1 MFHGQVINLYTIG
14 NTGTGI
20 NPITKT
26 FRGPSA
32 PIALEFGQDI
42 QLLADDYPGKQG
54 TYNFQCQVNFVDNR
68 DHSVSFDATYQ
79 PQLDII
85 VLYHGSVTIA
95 GGNVTLNTGI
105 VPNMSG
111 EDITKLNK
119 VSFPKETDVYS
130 GGKFD
135 LGQILTSIPGR
146 IFKGISGLVSG
157 LFGSDESGQEQP
169 AINME
174 QIMEMAKRLIS
185 GKKKK
190 KPVVEEEVPGGEGL
204 SSAIAR
210 QLRRR

>member
-1 MFHGQVINLYTIG
+1 
-14 NTGTGI
+14 
-20 NPITKT
+20 
-26 FRGPSA
+26 
-32 PIALEFGQDI
+32 
-42 QLLADDYPGKQG
+42 
-54 TYNFQCQVNFVDNR
+54 
-68 DHSVSFDATYQ
+68 
-79 PQLDII
+79 LDII

-95 GGNVTLNTGI
+95 GGNVSLNTGI
-105 VPNMSG
+105 VLNMTG

-146 IFKGISGLVSG
+146 IFRSISGLVIG
-157 LFGSDESGQEQP
+157 LFGSDESGQEQKG
-169 AINME
+169 ANME
-174 QIMEMAKRLIS
+174 QIMEIAKKLLS

-190 KPVVEEEVPGGEGL
+190 KPIVREVVEEEEEEGEGL

>member
-1 MFHGQVINLYTIG
+1 MCD
-14 NTGTGI
+14 TGTGI
-20 NPITKT
+20 GPVDKT

-85 VLYHGSVTIA
+85 VLYHGAVTIA

-146 IFKGISGLVSG
+146 IFRGISGLVSG
-157 LFGSDESGQEQP
+157 LFGSDENGQQ
-169 AINME
+169 AGVNME
-174 QIMEMAKRLIS
+174 QVMNMVKKLLS
-185 GKKKK
+185 SKKKK
-190 KPVVEEEVPGGEGL
+190 KPVVQEIEEIAEEEAREGEGL

>member
-1 MFHGQVINLYTIG
+1 V
-14 NTGTGI
+14 
-20 NPITKT
+20 TKT

-32 PIALEFGQDI
+32 PIALEFRQDI
-42 QLLADDYPGKQG
+42 QLLNDDYPGKQG
-54 TYNFQCQVNFVDNR
+54 TYNFQCQVNFIDNR
-68 DHSVSFDATYQ
+68 DHSISFDASYQ

-105 VPNMSG
+105 VPNMTG

-146 IFKGISGLVSG
+146 IFRGISGLVSG
-157 LFGSDESGQEQP
+157 LFDSDESGQEQQHP
-169 AINME
+169 GINME
-174 QIMEMAKRLIS
+174 QVMELAKKLLS
-185 GKKKK
+185 GKKTKR
-190 KPVVEEEVPGGEGL
+190 VAEEEGEGL

-210 QLRRR
+210 QLRRK